1 MRLRRKTNYTAAI
14 YLRIS
19 RDDGDKVES
28 DSIQNQRE
36 LINEY
41 LKKHPEITKTR
52 EFVDDG
58 YSGSNF
64 ERPSF
69 IRMMTEI
76 ENRTIDCVVVKDLS
90 RFGRNYIETGKY
102 LERIF
107 PVLEVRF
114 LSVNDNY
121 DSMDE
126 KSDVDQI
133 VIPFKNL
140 INDAYCRD
148 ISIKIRSQLDV
159 KRRNGKFIGSFASY
173 GYKKDPAD
181 NFH

>member
-58 YSGSNF
+58 YS
-64 ERPSF
+64 
-69 IRMMTEI
+69 
-76 ENRTIDCVVVKDLS
+76 
-90 RFGRNYIETGKY
+90 
-102 LERIF
+102 
-107 PVLEVRF
+107 
-114 LSVNDNY
+114 
-121 DSMDE
+121 
-126 KSDVDQI
+126 
-133 VIPFKNL
+133 
-140 INDAYCRD
+140 
-148 ISIKIRSQLDV
+148 
-159 KRRNGKFIGSFASY
+159 
-173 GYKKDPAD
+173 
-181 NFH
+181 